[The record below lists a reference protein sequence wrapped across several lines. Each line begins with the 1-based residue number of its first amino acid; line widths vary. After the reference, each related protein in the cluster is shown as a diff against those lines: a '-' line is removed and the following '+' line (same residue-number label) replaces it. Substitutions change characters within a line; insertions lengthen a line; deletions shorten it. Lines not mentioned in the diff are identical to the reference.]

1 MSDVVGMVGFMG
13 HPSRTTAKHA
23 RRAGAHRAG
32 TNATTKVVASLA
44 LTAALGFGGIV
55 ASTSSFAD
63 SGTTPTPTSSSGSS
77 DVDPTAS
84 PSATSSVE
92 PSTSST
98 ASPTVSDS
106 SSATATRQPLTI
118 VAKKPAKKPAMKPA
132 KKLAKELPALPEI
145 TKGHTL
151 GKAKSHSV
159 SMSRASRAGRPGSKP
174 YNFMYART
182 YGYLHYGW
190 STQQYVCLRKVWA
203 KESNWRTMAHNRRS
217 GAYGIPQAMPGRKM
231 ANEGRDWKT
240 NAATQIRWGLKYIK
254 GAYGTPCHALY
265 TRSMRGW
272 Y

>member
-1 MSDVVGMVGFMG
+1 MSDAVGKVAFMG
-13 HPSRTTAKHA
+13 HTSRTTAKHA

-63 SGTTPTPTSSSGSS
+63 AGATPTPTSSSGSS
-77 DVDPTAS
+77 DVVP
-84 PSATSSVE
+84 
-92 PSTSST
+92 
-98 ASPTVSDS
+98 
-106 SSATATRQPLTI
+106 
-118 VAKKPAKKPAMKPA
+118 
-132 KKLAKELPALPEI
+132 
-145 TKGHTL
+145 
-151 GKAKSHSV
+151 
-159 SMSRASRAGRPGSKP
+159 SKP

-272 Y
+272 S